1 MDLKAT
7 KLSPALYWIIG
18 FPFAALWASAS
29 VASKIGLTAAQPFTI
44 SFIRF
49 TAAGL
54 LMLLISHVFMQKQLP
69 KGRQWKQLA
78 IYGLLNISLYL
89 GLFIIAIGE
98 VSAGLGSLA
107 VAINPVIITVAL
119 AIWDRQKLAL
129 IKVVSLLIG
138 IIGVSV
144 CSFPLIVASHASIK
158 GLIILFLSM
167 SVYSI
172 GTIYF
177 QKNKWD
183 GLHLLT
189 INGWQTL
196 FGALFTLPALL
207 LTWELNKN
215 TFDISFWGATLW
227 LVFMVS
233 IGAVQ
238 SWIFL
243 LRNFGDRSSYWLFL
257 SPIFGFM
264 FSNLIMHEPISSH
277 TFLGTILVLSSL
289 YINTREKLKTT

>member
-1 MDLKAT
+1 MKET
-7 KLSPALYWIIG
+7 KLSPALFWVIG

-54 LMLLISHVFMQKQLP
+54 LMLIISHVFMQKQLP
-69 KGRQWKQLA
+69 RGRQWKQLA

-89 GLFIIAIGE
+89 GLFIVAIGE

-144 CSFPLIVASHASIK
+144 CSFPLIVSSHASVK

-196 FGALFTLPALL
+196 FGALFTLPALI
-207 LTWELNKN
+207 LTWESNKN
-215 TFDISFWGATLW
+215 NFDISFWGATLW

-233 IGAVQ
+233 IAAVQ

>member
-1 MDLKAT
+1 MNRSQLHP
-7 KLSPALYWIIG
+7 LLFWIIG
-18 FPFAALWASAS
+18 LQFAAIWASAS
-29 VASKIGLTAAQPFTI
+29 VASKLGLASAEPFTI

-49 TAAGL
+49 SIAGI
-54 LMLLISHVFMQKQLP
+54 LMVFVSHVLLRKALP
-69 KGRQWKQLA
+69 KSSQWKQLA

-89 GLFIIAIGE
+89 GLFIVAIGE

-119 AIWDRQKLAL
+119 AIWDKKKLPFLRVFSL
-129 IKVVSLLIG
+129 IIG
-138 IIGVSV
+138 ITGVTV
-144 CSFPLIVASHASIK
+144 CAYPLIIGSHASVR
-158 GLIILFLSM
+158 GLLILFLSM

-177 QKNKWD
+177 QKNKWN
-183 GLHLLT
+183 GLDILT

-196 FGALFTLPALL
+196 FGALFTLPVLL
-207 LTWELNKN
+207 LTWDGHQNK
-215 TFDISFWGATLW
+215 FDFGFWSATLW
-227 LVFMVS
+227 LVLVVS
-233 IGAVQ
+233 IAGVQ

-264 FSNLIMHEPISSH
+264 FSNLIMHEPIGPL
-277 TFLGTILVLSSL
+277 TFIGTILVLFSL
-289 YINTREKLKTT
+289 FINMRKQ

>member
-1 MDLKAT
+1 MNRPQLHP
-7 KLSPALYWIIG
+7 LLFWIIG
-18 FPFAALWASAS
+18 FPFAAMWASAS
-29 VASKIGLTAAQPFTI
+29 VASKLGLASAQPFTI

-49 TAAGL
+49 SIAGI
-54 LMLLISHVFMQKQLP
+54 LMLLVSHGLLRKTFP

-89 GLFIIAIGE
+89 GLFIVAIGE

-107 VAINPVIITVAL
+107 VAINPVIITVSL
-119 AIWDRQKLAL
+119 AIWDRKKLSFLRMASL
-129 IKVVSLLIG
+129 IIG
-138 IIGVSV
+138 ISGVAI
-144 CSFPLIVASHASIK
+144 CAYPLIIGSHASLR

-183 GLHLLT
+183 DLHLLT

-196 FGALFTLPALL
+196 FGAVFTLPALL
-207 LTWELNKN
+207 FSWDSSQNK
-215 TFDISFWGATLW
+215 FDLGFWSATLW
-227 LVFMVS
+227 LVFVVS
-233 IGAVQ
+233 IAAVQ

-243 LRNFGDRSSYWLFL
+243 LRNYGDRSSYWLFL
-257 SPIFGFM
+257 SPIFGFT
-264 FSNLIMHEPISSH
+264 FSNLIMHEPIGSL
-277 TFLGTILVLSSL
+277 TFVGTILVFSSL
-289 YINTREKLKTT
+289 FMNMQRKTI

>member
-1 MDLKAT
+1 MKAT
-7 KLSPALYWIIG
+7 KLSPALFWIIG

-49 TAAGL
+49 TIAGL
-54 LMLLISHVFMQKQLP
+54 LMLIISHVFMQKQLP

-119 AIWDRQKLAL
+119 AIWDKQKLAV
-129 IKVVSLLIG
+129 IKVASLLIG
-138 IIGVSV
+138 ILGVSV
-144 CSFPLIVASHASIK
+144 CSFPLIVSSHASVK

-189 INGWQTL
+189 INGWQTI
-196 FGALFTLPALL
+196 FGAVFTLPALL
-207 LTWELNKN
+207 LTWESSKN
-215 TFDISFWGATLW
+215 NFDISFWGATLW

-233 IGAVQ
+233 IAAVQ

-257 SPIFGFM
+257 SPIFGFI
-264 FSNLIMHEPISSH
+264 FSNFIMHEPISSH
-277 TFLGTILVLSSL
+277 TFLGTVLVLSSL
-289 YINTREKLKTT
+289 YINTREKLKTIKN

>member
-1 MDLKAT
+1 MKEP
-7 KLSPALYWIIG
+7 KLSPALFWIIG

-54 LMLLISHVFMQKQLP
+54 LMLIISHVFMQKQLP

-129 IKVVSLLIG
+129 IKVASLLIG
-138 IIGVSV
+138 IIGVSI
-144 CSFPLIVASHASIK
+144 CSFPLIVASHASVK

-227 LVFMVS
+227 LIFMVS

-289 YINTREKLKTT
+289 YINTREKLKST

>member
-1 MDLKAT
+1 MNRSQLHPV
-7 KLSPALYWIIG
+7 LFWIIG
-18 FPFAALWASAS
+18 LPFAAIWASAS
-29 VASKIGLTAAQPFTI
+29 VASKLGLASAEPFTI

-49 TAAGL
+49 SIAGI
-54 LMLLISHVFMQKQLP
+54 LMVFVSHVLLRKALP
-69 KGRQWKQLA
+69 KSSQWKQLA

-89 GLFIIAIGE
+89 GLFIVAIGE

-119 AIWDRQKLAL
+119 AIWDKKKLPFLRVFSL
-129 IKVVSLLIG
+129 IIG
-138 IIGVSV
+138 ITGVTV
-144 CSFPLIVASHASIK
+144 CAYPLIIGSHASVR
-158 GLIILFLSM
+158 GLLILFLSM

-177 QKNKWD
+177 QKNKWN
-183 GLHLLT
+183 GLDILT

-196 FGALFTLPALL
+196 FGALFTLPVLL
-207 LTWELNKN
+207 LTWDGLQNK
-215 TFDISFWGATLW
+215 FDFGFWSATLW
-227 LVFMVS
+227 LVFVVS
-233 IGAVQ
+233 IAGVQ

-264 FSNLIMHEPISSH
+264 FSNLIMHEPIGPL
-277 TFLGTILVLSSL
+277 TFIGTILVLFSL
-289 YINTREKLKTT
+289 FINMRKQ

>member
-1 MDLKAT
+1 MKAT
-7 KLSPALYWIIG
+7 KLSPALFWIIG

-49 TAAGL
+49 TIAGL
-54 LMLLISHVFMQKQLP
+54 LMLIISHVFMQKQLP

-119 AIWDRQKLAL
+119 AIWDKQKLAL
-129 IKVVSLLIG
+129 NKLASLLIG

-144 CSFPLIVASHASIK
+144 CSFPLIVSSHASVK

-183 GLHLLT
+183 DLHLLT

-196 FGALFTLPALL
+196 FGALFTLPVLI
-207 LTWELNKN
+207 LTWESNKN
-215 TFDISFWGATLW
+215 NFDISFWGATLW

-233 IGAVQ
+233 IAAVQ

-257 SPIFGFM
+257 SPIFGFI
-264 FSNLIMHEPISSH
+264 FSNFIMHEPISSH
-277 TFLGTILVLSSL
+277 TFLGTVLVLSSL

>member
-1 MDLKAT
+1 MKEP
-7 KLSPALYWIIG
+7 KLSPALFWIIG

-49 TAAGL
+49 TIAGL
-54 LMLLISHVFMQKQLP
+54 IMLIISHVFMQKQLP

-119 AIWDRQKLAL
+119 TIWDKQKLAFTK
-129 IKVVSLLIG
+129 ITSLLIG
-138 IIGVSV
+138 IIGVSI
-144 CSFPLIVASHASIK
+144 CSFPLIVASHASVR

-183 GLHLLT
+183 GLHLFT
-189 INGWQTL
+189 INGWQTI

-207 LTWELNKN
+207 FTWESSKN
-215 TFDISFWGATLW
+215 NFDISFWGATLW

-233 IGAVQ
+233 IAAVQ

-264 FSNLIMHEPISSH
+264 FSNFIMHEPISSH

>member
-1 MDLKAT
+1 MKAT
-7 KLSPALYWIIG
+7 KLSPALFWIIG

-49 TAAGL
+49 SIAGI
-54 LMLLISHVFMQKQLP
+54 LMLVIAHVFMKKQLP

-119 AIWDRQKLAL
+119 TIWDKQKLAFTK
-129 IKVVSLLIG
+129 IISLLIG
-138 IIGVSV
+138 IIGVSI
-144 CSFPLIVASHASIK
+144 CSFPLIVASHASVK

-189 INGWQTL
+189 INGWHSI

-207 LTWELNKN
+207 FTWESSKN
-215 TFDISFWGATLW
+215 NFDISFWGATLW

-233 IGAVQ
+233 IAAVQ

-257 SPIFGFM
+257 SPIFGFI
-264 FSNLIMHEPISSH
+264 FSNFIMHEPISSH
-277 TFLGTILVLSSL
+277 TFLGTLLVLISL
-289 YINTREKLKTT
+289 YINTREKLNTT

>member
-1 MDLKAT
+1 MNRSQLHP
-7 KLSPALYWIIG
+7 LLFWIIG
-18 FPFAALWASAS
+18 LPFAAIWASAS
-29 VASKIGLTAAQPFTI
+29 VASKLGLASAEPFTI

-49 TAAGL
+49 SIAGI
-54 LMLLISHVFMQKQLP
+54 LMVFVSHVLLRKALP
-69 KGRQWKQLA
+69 KSSQWKQLA

-89 GLFIIAIGE
+89 GLFIVAIGE

-119 AIWDRQKLAL
+119 AIWDKKKLPFLRVFSL
-129 IKVVSLLIG
+129 IIG
-138 IIGVSV
+138 ITGVTV
-144 CSFPLIVASHASIK
+144 CAYPLIIGSHASVR
-158 GLIILFLSM
+158 GLLILFLSM

-177 QKNKWD
+177 QKNKWN
-183 GLHLLT
+183 GLDILT

-196 FGALFTLPALL
+196 FGALFTLPVLL
-207 LTWELNKN
+207 LTWDGHQNK
-215 TFDISFWGATLW
+215 FDFGFWSAALW
-227 LVFMVS
+227 LVFVVS
-233 IGAVQ
+233 IAGVQ

-264 FSNLIMHEPISSH
+264 FSNLIMHEPIGPL
-277 TFLGTILVLSSL
+277 TFIGTILVLFSL
-289 YINTREKLKTT
+289 FINMRKQ

>member
-1 MDLKAT
+1 MNTLKT
-7 KLSPALYWIIG
+7 RPALFWIIG

-69 KGRQWKQLA
+69 KGKQWKQLA

-129 IKVVSLLIG
+129 IKVASLLIG

-144 CSFPLIVASHASIK
+144 CSFPLIVASHASVK

-207 LTWELNKN
+207 LTWESHKN
-215 TFDISFWGATLW
+215 NFDISFWGATLW

-233 IGAVQ
+233 IAAVQ

-277 TFLGTILVLSSL
+277 TFLGTVLVLSSL
-289 YINTREKLKTT
+289 YINTREKLKTTKN

>member
-1 MDLKAT
+1 MNRSQLHP
-7 KLSPALYWIIG
+7 LLFWIIG
-18 FPFAALWASAS
+18 LPFAAIWASAS
-29 VASKIGLTAAQPFTI
+29 VASKLGLASAEPFTI

-49 TAAGL
+49 SIAGI
-54 LMLLISHVFMQKQLP
+54 LMVFVSHVLLRKALP
-69 KGRQWKQLA
+69 KSSQWKQLA

-89 GLFIIAIGE
+89 GLFIVAIGE

-119 AIWDRQKLAL
+119 AIWDKKKLPLLRVFSL
-129 IKVVSLLIG
+129 IIG
-138 IIGVSV
+138 ITGVTV
-144 CSFPLIVASHASIK
+144 CAYPLIIGSHASVR
-158 GLIILFLSM
+158 GLLILFLSM

-177 QKNKWD
+177 QKNKWN
-183 GLHLLT
+183 GLDILT

-196 FGALFTLPALL
+196 FGALFTLPVLL
-207 LTWELNKN
+207 LTWDGHQNK
-215 TFDISFWGATLW
+215 FDFGFWSATLW
-227 LVFMVS
+227 LVFVVS
-233 IGAVQ
+233 IAGVQ

-264 FSNLIMHEPISSH
+264 FSNLIMHEPIGPL
-277 TFLGTILVLSSL
+277 TFIGTILVLFSL
-289 YINTREKLKTT
+289 FINMRKQ

>member
-1 MDLKAT
+1 MNRSQLHP
-7 KLSPALYWIIG
+7 LLFWIIG
-18 FPFAALWASAS
+18 LPFAAIWASAS
-29 VASKIGLTAAQPFTI
+29 VASKLGLASAEPFTI

-49 TAAGL
+49 SIAGI
-54 LMLLISHVFMQKQLP
+54 LMVFVSHVLLRKALP
-69 KGRQWKQLA
+69 KSSQWKQLA

-89 GLFIIAIGE
+89 GLFIVAIGE

-119 AIWDRQKLAL
+119 AIWDKKKLPFLRVFSL
-129 IKVVSLLIG
+129 IIG
-138 IIGVSV
+138 ITGVTV
-144 CSFPLIVASHASIK
+144 CAYPLIIGSHASVR
-158 GLIILFLSM
+158 GLLILFLSM

-177 QKNKWD
+177 QKNKWN
-183 GLHLLT
+183 GLDILT

-196 FGALFTLPALL
+196 FGALFTLPVLL
-207 LTWELNKN
+207 LTWDGLQNK
-215 TFDISFWGATLW
+215 FDFGFWSATLW
-227 LVFMVS
+227 LVFVVS
-233 IGAVQ
+233 IAGVQ

-264 FSNLIMHEPISSH
+264 FSNLIMHEPIGPL
-277 TFLGTILVLSSL
+277 TFIGTILVLFSL
-289 YINTREKLKTT
+289 FINMRKQ

>member
-1 MDLKAT
+1 MQKPHPSLFW
-7 KLSPALYWIIG
+7 LIG
-18 FPFAALWASAS
+18 LPFSALWASAS
-29 VASKIGLTAAQPFTI
+29 VASKIGLTAGQPFTI

-49 TAAGL
+49 SIAGI
-54 LMLLISHVFMQKQLP
+54 LMLFIAHVVLKKSLP
-69 KGRQWKQLA
+69 KKEQWKQLA

-119 AIWDRQKLAL
+119 AIWDKQQLKL
-129 IKVVSLLIG
+129 IKVLSLLIG
-138 IIGVSV
+138 IAGVSI
-144 CSFPLIVASHASIK
+144 CSYPLIIGSHASIK
-158 GLIILFLSM
+158 GLVILFLSM

-183 GLHLLT
+183 GLHLLA

-207 LTWELNKN
+207 FTWESSNN
-215 TFDISFWGATLW
+215 NFNISFWGATLW
-227 LVFMVS
+227 LVIMVS
-233 IGAVQ
+233 FAAVQ

-243 LRNFGDRSSYWLFL
+243 LRNYGDRSSYWLFL
-257 SPIFGFM
+257 SPIFGFI
-264 FSNLIMHEPISSH
+264 FSNIFMHEPIGML
-277 TFLGTILVLSSL
+277 TFIGTAFVFISL
-289 YINTREKLKTT
+289 LLNKSNKQ

>member
-1 MDLKAT
+1 V
-7 KLSPALYWIIG
+7 G
-18 FPFAALWASAS
+18 FGISRFKNWFDSS
-29 VASKIGLTAAQPFTI
+29 TAI
-44 SFIRF
+44 Y
-49 TAAGL
+49 
-54 LMLLISHVFMQKQLP
+54 ISHVFMQKQLP

-119 AIWDRQKLAL
+119 TIWDKQKLAFTK
-129 IKVVSLLIG
+129 ITSLLIG
-138 IIGVSV
+138 IVGVSI
-144 CSFPLIVASHASIK
+144 CSFPLIVASHASVK

-167 SVYSI
+167 FVYSI

-207 LTWELNKN
+207 LTWENNKN
-215 TFDISFWGATLW
+215 NFNISFWGATFW

-233 IGAVQ
+233 IAAVQ

-257 SPIFGFM
+257 SPIFGFI
-264 FSNLIMHEPISSH
+264 FSNFIMHEPISSH

>member
-1 MDLKAT
+1 MKNSKPHPL
-7 KLSPALYWIIG
+7 LFWIIG
-18 FPFAALWASAS
+18 VPFAAMWASAS
-29 VASKIGLTAAQPFTI
+29 VASKLGLASAEPFTI

-49 TAAGL
+49 SIAGI
-54 LMLLISHVFMQKQLP
+54 LMVVVSHVLLRKTIP
-69 KGRQWKQLA
+69 KGSQWKQLA

-89 GLFIIAIGE
+89 GLFIVAIGE

-119 AIWDRQKLAL
+119 AIWDKQKLPFLKIASL
-129 IKVVSLLIG
+129 IIG
-138 IIGVSV
+138 ITGVAV
-144 CSFPLIVASHASIK
+144 CSYPLIIGSHASVK
-158 GLIILFLSM
+158 GLVILFLSM

-183 GLHLLT
+183 GLHILT

-207 LTWELNKN
+207 LTWDGNQNK
-215 TFDISFWGATLW
+215 FDFGFWSATLW
-227 LVFMVS
+227 LVFVVS
-233 IGAVQ
+233 IAAVQ

-243 LRNFGDRSSYWLFL
+243 LRNYGDRSSYWLFL
-257 SPIFGFM
+257 SPIFGFA
-264 FSNLIMHEPISSH
+264 FSNLIMHEPLGMH
-277 TFLGTILVLSSL
+277 TFIGTLLVFLSL
-289 YINTREKLKTT
+289 FINMRKKV

>member
-1 MDLKAT
+1 MKNSKPHPL
-7 KLSPALYWIIG
+7 LFWIIG
-18 FPFAALWASAS
+18 VPFAAMWASAS
-29 VASKIGLTAAQPFTI
+29 VASKLGLASAEPFTI

-49 TAAGL
+49 SIAGI
-54 LMLLISHVFMQKQLP
+54 LMLFVSHVLLRKTIP
-69 KGRQWKQLA
+69 KGSQWKQLA

-89 GLFIIAIGE
+89 GLFIVAIGE

-119 AIWDRQKLAL
+119 AIWDKQKLPFLKIASL
-129 IKVVSLLIG
+129 IIG
-138 IIGVSV
+138 ITGVAV
-144 CSFPLIVASHASIK
+144 CSYPLIIGSHASVK
-158 GLIILFLSM
+158 GLVILFLSM

-183 GLHLLT
+183 GLHILT

-207 LTWELNKN
+207 LTWDGHQNK
-215 TFDISFWGATLW
+215 FDFGFWSATLW
-227 LVFMVS
+227 LVFVVS
-233 IGAVQ
+233 IAAVQ

-243 LRNFGDRSSYWLFL
+243 LRNYGDRSSYWLFL
-257 SPIFGFM
+257 SPIFGFA
-264 FSNLIMHEPISSH
+264 FSNLIMHEPLGMH
-277 TFLGTILVLSSL
+277 TFIGTLLVFLSL
-289 YINTREKLKTT
+289 FINMRKRV

>member
-1 MDLKAT
+1 MNRSQLHP
-7 KLSPALYWIIG
+7 LLFWIIG
-18 FPFAALWASAS
+18 LPFAAIWASAS
-29 VASKIGLTAAQPFTI
+29 VASKLGLASAEPFTI

-49 TAAGL
+49 SIAGI
-54 LMLLISHVFMQKQLP
+54 LMVFVSHVLLRKALP
-69 KGRQWKQLA
+69 KSSQWKQLA

-89 GLFIIAIGE
+89 GLFIVAIGE

-119 AIWDRQKLAL
+119 AIWDKKKLPFLRVFSL
-129 IKVVSLLIG
+129 IIG
-138 IIGVSV
+138 ITGVTV
-144 CSFPLIVASHASIK
+144 CAYPLIIGSHASFR
-158 GLIILFLSM
+158 GLLILFLSM

-177 QKNKWD
+177 QKNKWN
-183 GLHLLT
+183 GLDILT

-196 FGALFTLPALL
+196 FGALFTLPVLL
-207 LTWELNKN
+207 LTWDGHQNK
-215 TFDISFWGATLW
+215 FDFGFWSATLW
-227 LVFMVS
+227 LVLVVS
-233 IGAVQ
+233 IAGVQ

-264 FSNLIMHEPISSH
+264 FSNLIMHEPIGPL
-277 TFLGTILVLSSL
+277 TFIGTILVLFSL
-289 YINTREKLKTT
+289 FINMRKQ

>member
-1 MDLKAT
+1 MKNSKPHPL
-7 KLSPALYWIIG
+7 LFWIIG
-18 FPFAALWASAS
+18 VPFAAMWASAS
-29 VASKIGLTAAQPFTI
+29 VASKLGLASAEPFTI

-49 TAAGL
+49 SIAGI
-54 LMLLISHVFMQKQLP
+54 LMVVVSHVLLRKTIP
-69 KGRQWKQLA
+69 KGSQWKQLA

-89 GLFIIAIGE
+89 GLFIVAIGE

-119 AIWDRQKLAL
+119 AIWDKQKLPFLKIASL
-129 IKVVSLLIG
+129 IIG
-138 IIGVSV
+138 ITGVAV
-144 CSFPLIVASHASIK
+144 CSYPLIIGSHASVK
-158 GLIILFLSM
+158 GLVILFLSM

-183 GLHLLT
+183 GLHILT

-207 LTWELNKN
+207 LTWDGNQNK
-215 TFDISFWGATLW
+215 FDFGFWSATLW
-227 LVFMVS
+227 LVFVVS
-233 IGAVQ
+233 IAAVQ

-243 LRNFGDRSSYWLFL
+243 LRNYGDRSSYWLFL
-257 SPIFGFM
+257 SPIFGFA
-264 FSNLIMHEPISSH
+264 FSNLIMHEPLGMH
-277 TFLGTILVLSSL
+277 TFIGTLLVFLSL
-289 YINTREKLKTT
+289 FINMRKQV

>member
-1 MDLKAT
+1 MQKPHP
-7 KLSPALYWIIG
+7 SLYWLIG

-29 VASKIGLTAAQPFTI
+29 VASKIGLTAGQPFSI

-49 TAAGL
+49 SIAGL
-54 LMLLISHVFMQKQLP
+54 LMLFIAHVVLKKSLP
-69 KGRQWKQLA
+69 KREQWKQLA

-107 VAINPVIITVAL
+107 VAINPVIITVAMAL
-119 AIWDRQKLAL
+119 WNKQQLKL
-129 IKVVSLLIG
+129 IKVLSLLIG
-138 IIGVSV
+138 IAGVSI
-144 CSFPLIVASHASIK
+144 CSYPLIIGSHATIK
-158 GLIILFLSM
+158 GLVILFLSM

-183 GLHLLT
+183 GLHLLA

-207 LTWELNKN
+207 FTWESSKN
-215 TFDISFWGATLW
+215 NFNFSFWGATLW

-233 IGAVQ
+233 IAAVQ

-257 SPIFGFM
+257 SPIFGFA
-264 FSNLIMHEPISSH
+264 FSNLIMHEPIGIL
-277 TFLGTILVLSSL
+277 TFIGTAFVFISL
-289 YINTREKLKTT
+289 LLNKSNK

>member
-1 MDLKAT
+1 
-7 KLSPALYWIIG
+7 
-18 FPFAALWASAS
+18 
-29 VASKIGLTAAQPFTI
+29 
-44 SFIRF
+44 
-49 TAAGL
+49 
-54 LMLLISHVFMQKQLP
+54 
-69 KGRQWKQLA
+69 
-78 IYGLLNISLYL
+78 
-89 GLFIIAIGE
+89 LFIIAIGE

-119 AIWDRQKLAL
+119 ALWDKQKLAL
-129 IKVVSLLIG
+129 IKVASLLIG

-144 CSFPLIVASHASIK
+144 CSFPLIVASHASVK

-196 FGALFTLPALL
+196 FGALFTLPALI
-207 LTWELNKN
+207 LTWESNKN
-215 TFDISFWGATLW
+215 NFNISFWGATLW

-233 IGAVQ
+233 IAAVQ

-277 TFLGTILVLSSL
+277 TFLGTVLVLTSL

>member
-1 MDLKAT
+1 MKAT
-7 KLSPALYWIIG
+7 KLSPALFWIIG

-49 TAAGL
+49 TIAGL
-54 LMLLISHVFMQKQLP
+54 LMLIISHVFMQKQLP

-119 AIWDRQKLAL
+119 AIWDKQKLAL
-129 IKVVSLLIG
+129 NKLASLLIG

-144 CSFPLIVASHASIK
+144 CSFPLIVSSHASVK

-183 GLHLLT
+183 GLHLLA
-189 INGWQTL
+189 INGWQTI
-196 FGALFTLPALL
+196 FGAVFTLPALL
-207 LTWELNKN
+207 LTWESSKN
-215 TFDISFWGATLW
+215 NFDISFWGATLW

-233 IGAVQ
+233 IAAVQ

-257 SPIFGFM
+257 SPIFGFI
-264 FSNLIMHEPISSH
+264 FSNFIMHEPISSH

-289 YINTREKLKTT
+289 YINTREKLKTIKN

>member
-1 MDLKAT
+1 MNTLK
-7 KLSPALYWIIG
+7 SHPALFWIVG

-49 TAAGL
+49 SIAGL
-54 LMLLISHVFMQKQLP
+54 LMLFISHVFMRKQLP

-119 AIWDRQKLAL
+119 ALWDKQKLAL
-129 IKVVSLLIG
+129 KKISSLLIG

-144 CSFPLIVASHASIK
+144 CSFPLIISSHASVK

-196 FGALFTLPALL
+196 FGALFTLPALI
-207 LTWELNKN
+207 LTWQSNKN
-215 TFDISFWGATLW
+215 NFDISFWGATLW

-233 IGAVQ
+233 VAAVQ

>member
-1 MDLKAT
+1 MNRSQPHPILF
-7 KLSPALYWIIG
+7 WIIG
-18 FPFAALWASAS
+18 FPFAAMWASAS
-29 VASKIGLTAAQPFTI
+29 VASKLGLASAEPFTI

-49 TAAGL
+49 SIAGI
-54 LMLLISHVFMQKQLP
+54 LMVFVSHVLFRKAFP
-69 KGRQWKQLA
+69 KGSQWKQLA

-89 GLFIIAIGE
+89 GLFIVAIGE

-119 AIWDRQKLAL
+119 AIWDKKKLPFL
-129 IKVVSLLIG
+129 RIVSLIIG
-138 IIGVSV
+138 ITGVTV
-144 CSFPLIVASHASIK
+144 CAYPLIMGSHASVK
-158 GLIILFLSM
+158 GLVILFMSM

-183 GLHLLT
+183 GLHILT

-196 FGALFTLPALL
+196 FGALFTVPALL
-207 LTWELNKN
+207 LTWDGHQNK
-215 TFDISFWGATLW
+215 FDFGFWSATLW
-227 LVFMVS
+227 LVFVVS
-233 IGAVQ
+233 IAGVQ

-257 SPIFGFM
+257 SPIFGFT
-264 FSNLIMHEPISSH
+264 FSNLIMHEPIGPL
-277 TFLGTILVLSSL
+277 TFIGTILVLLSL
-289 YINTREKLKTT
+289 FINMRKQ

>member
-1 MDLKAT
+1 MNTVK
-7 KLSPALYWIIG
+7 SHPALFWIIG

-49 TAAGL
+49 TAAGV

-129 IKVVSLLIG
+129 IKVASLLIG

-144 CSFPLIVASHASIK
+144 CSFPLIIASHASVK

-196 FGALFTLPALL
+196 FGALFTLPALI
-207 LTWELNKN
+207 LTWESNKN
-215 TFDISFWGATLW
+215 NFDISFWGATLW
-227 LVFMVS
+227 LIFMVS
-233 IGAVQ
+233 IAAVQ

-289 YINTREKLKTT
+289 YINTREKLKTFKN

>member
-1 MDLKAT
+1 MNRSQLHP
-7 KLSPALYWIIG
+7 LLFWIIG
-18 FPFAALWASAS
+18 LPFAAIWASAS
-29 VASKIGLTAAQPFTI
+29 VASKLGLASAEPFTI

-49 TAAGL
+49 SIAGI
-54 LMLLISHVFMQKQLP
+54 LMVFVSHVLLRKALP
-69 KGRQWKQLA
+69 KSSQWKQLA

-89 GLFIIAIGE
+89 GLFIVAIGE

-119 AIWDRQKLAL
+119 AIWDKKKLPFLRVFSL
-129 IKVVSLLIG
+129 IIG
-138 IIGVSV
+138 ITGVTV
-144 CSFPLIVASHASIK
+144 CAYPLIIGSHASVR
-158 GLIILFLSM
+158 GLLILFLSM

-177 QKNKWD
+177 QKNKWN
-183 GLHLLT
+183 GLDILT

-196 FGALFTLPALL
+196 FGALFTLPVLL
-207 LTWELNKN
+207 LTWDGHQNK
-215 TFDISFWGATLW
+215 FDFGFWSATLW
-227 LVFMVS
+227 LVLVVS
-233 IGAVQ
+233 IAGVQ

-264 FSNLIMHEPISSH
+264 FSNLIMHEPIGPL
-277 TFLGTILVLSSL
+277 TFIGTILVLFSL
-289 YINTREKLKTT
+289 FINMRKQ

>member
-1 MDLKAT
+1 MKET
-7 KLSPALYWIIG
+7 KLSPALFWIIG
-18 FPFAALWASAS
+18 LPFSALWASAS
-29 VASKIGLTAAQPFTI
+29 VASKIGLTAGQPFTI

-49 TAAGL
+49 SIAGL
-54 LMLLISHVFMQKQLP
+54 LMLFIAHVILKKSLPQKE
-69 KGRQWKQLA
+69 QWKQLA

-89 GLFIIAIGE
+89 GLFIVAIGE

-119 AIWDRQKLAL
+119 ALWDKQQLKF
-129 IKVVSLLIG
+129 IKVLSLLIG
-138 IIGVSV
+138 IVGVSI
-144 CSFPLIVASHASIK
+144 CSYPLIIGSHASVR
-158 GLIILFLSM
+158 GLVILFLSM

-183 GLHLLT
+183 GLHLLA

-207 LTWELNKN
+207 FTWESSKN
-215 TFDISFWGATLW
+215 SFNISFWGATFW

-233 IGAVQ
+233 IAAVQ

-243 LRNFGDRSSYWLFL
+243 LRNYGDRSSYWLFL
-257 SPIFGFM
+257 SPIFGFI
-264 FSNLIMHEPISSH
+264 FSNLFMHEPIGIL
-277 TFLGTILVLSSL
+277 TFIGTAFVFISL
-289 YINTREKLKTT
+289 LLNKSKKE

>member
-1 MDLKAT
+1 MNRSQLHP
-7 KLSPALYWIIG
+7 LLFWIIG
-18 FPFAALWASAS
+18 LPFAAIWASAS
-29 VASKIGLTAAQPFTI
+29 VASKLGLASAEPFTI

-49 TAAGL
+49 SIAGILMVFVSNVL
-54 LMLLISHVFMQKQLP
+54 LRKALP
-69 KGRQWKQLA
+69 KSSQWKQLA

-89 GLFIIAIGE
+89 GLFIVAIGE

-119 AIWDRQKLAL
+119 AIWDKKKLPFLRVFSL
-129 IKVVSLLIG
+129 IIG
-138 IIGVSV
+138 ITGVTV
-144 CSFPLIVASHASIK
+144 CAYPLIIGSHASVR
-158 GLIILFLSM
+158 GLLILFLSM

-177 QKNKWD
+177 QKNKWN
-183 GLHLLT
+183 GLDILT

-196 FGALFTLPALL
+196 FGALFTLPVLL
-207 LTWELNKN
+207 LTWDGHQNK
-215 TFDISFWGATLW
+215 FDFGFWSATLW
-227 LVFMVS
+227 LVFVVS
-233 IGAVQ
+233 IAGVQ

-264 FSNLIMHEPISSH
+264 FSNLIMHEPIGPL
-277 TFLGTILVLSSL
+277 TFIGTILVLFSL
-289 YINTREKLKTT
+289 FINMRKQ

>member
-1 MDLKAT
+1 MKNSKPHPL
-7 KLSPALYWIIG
+7 LFWIIG
-18 FPFAALWASAS
+18 VPFAAMWASAS
-29 VASKIGLTAAQPFTI
+29 VASKLGLASAEPFTI

-49 TAAGL
+49 SIAGI
-54 LMLLISHVFMQKQLP
+54 LMVFVSHVLLRKRIP
-69 KGRQWKQLA
+69 KGSQWKQLA

-119 AIWDRQKLAL
+119 AIWDKQKLPFLKIASL
-129 IKVVSLLIG
+129 IIG
-138 IIGVSV
+138 ITGVAV
-144 CSFPLIVASHASIK
+144 CSYPLIMGSHASVK
-158 GLIILFLSM
+158 GLVILFLSM

-183 GLHLLT
+183 GLHILT

-207 LTWELNKN
+207 LTWDGNQNK
-215 TFDISFWGATLW
+215 FDFGFWSATLW
-227 LVFMVS
+227 LVFVVS
-233 IGAVQ
+233 IAAVQ

-243 LRNFGDRSSYWLFL
+243 LRNYGDRSSYWLFL
-257 SPIFGFM
+257 SPIFGFA
-264 FSNLIMHEPISSH
+264 FSNLIMHEPLGMH
-277 TFLGTILVLSSL
+277 TFIGTLLVFLSL
-289 YINTREKLKTT
+289 FINMRKQV

>member
-1 MDLKAT
+1 MKNSKPHPL
-7 KLSPALYWIIG
+7 LFWIIG
-18 FPFAALWASAS
+18 VPFAAMWASAS
-29 VASKIGLTAAQPFTI
+29 VASKLGLASAEPFTI

-49 TAAGL
+49 SIAGI
-54 LMLLISHVFMQKQLP
+54 LMLFVSHVLLRKTIP
-69 KGRQWKQLA
+69 KGSQWKQLA

-89 GLFIIAIGE
+89 GLFIVAIGE

-119 AIWDRQKLAL
+119 AIWDKKKLSFFKIASL
-129 IKVVSLLIG
+129 IIG
-138 IIGVSV
+138 ITGVAV
-144 CSFPLIVASHASIK
+144 CSYPLIIGSHATLK
-158 GLIILFLSM
+158 GLVILFLSM

-183 GLHLLT
+183 GLHILT

-207 LTWELNKN
+207 LTWDGHQNK
-215 TFDISFWGATLW
+215 FDFGFWSATLW
-227 LVFMVS
+227 LVFVVS
-233 IGAVQ
+233 IAAVQ

-243 LRNFGDRSSYWLFL
+243 LRNYGDRSSYWLFL
-257 SPIFGFM
+257 SPIFGFA
-264 FSNLIMHEPISSH
+264 FSNLIMHEPLGMH
-277 TFLGTILVLSSL
+277 TFIGTMLVFLSL
-289 YINTREKLKTT
+289 FINMRKQL

>member
-1 MDLKAT
+1 MNRSQLHP
-7 KLSPALYWIIG
+7 LLFWIIG
-18 FPFAALWASAS
+18 LPFAAIWASAS
-29 VASKIGLTAAQPFTI
+29 VASKLGLASAEPFTI

-49 TAAGL
+49 SIAGI
-54 LMLLISHVFMQKQLP
+54 LMVFVSHVLLRKALP
-69 KGRQWKQLA
+69 KSSQWKQLA

-119 AIWDRQKLAL
+119 AIWDKKKLPFLRVFSL
-129 IKVVSLLIG
+129 IIG
-138 IIGVSV
+138 ITGVTV
-144 CSFPLIVASHASIK
+144 CAYPLIIGSHASVR
-158 GLIILFLSM
+158 GLLILFLSM

-177 QKNKWD
+177 QKNKWN
-183 GLHLLT
+183 GLDILT

-196 FGALFTLPALL
+196 FGALFTLPVLL
-207 LTWELNKN
+207 LTWDGHQNK
-215 TFDISFWGATLW
+215 FDFGFWSATLW
-227 LVFMVS
+227 LVFVVS
-233 IGAVQ
+233 IAGVQ

-264 FSNLIMHEPISSH
+264 FSNLIMHEPIGPL
-277 TFLGTILVLSSL
+277 TFIGTILVLFSL
-289 YINTREKLKTT
+289 FINMRKQ

>member
-1 MDLKAT
+1 MQKPHPSLFW
-7 KLSPALYWIIG
+7 LIG
-18 FPFAALWASAS
+18 LPFSALWASAS
-29 VASKIGLTAAQPFTI
+29 VASKIGLTAGQPFTI

-49 TAAGL
+49 SIAGI
-54 LMLLISHVFMQKQLP
+54 LMLFIAHVVLKKSLP
-69 KGRQWKQLA
+69 KKEQWKQLA

-107 VAINPVIITVAL
+107 VAINPVLIAVAL
-119 AIWDRQKLAL
+119 AIWDKQQLKL
-129 IKVVSLLIG
+129 IKVLSLLIG
-138 IIGVSV
+138 IAGVSI
-144 CSFPLIVASHASIK
+144 CSYPLIIGSHASIK
-158 GLIILFLSM
+158 GLVILFLSM

-183 GLHLLT
+183 GLHLLA

-207 LTWELNKN
+207 FTWESSKN
-215 TFDISFWGATLW
+215 NFNISFWGATLW
-227 LVFMVS
+227 LVIMVS
-233 IGAVQ
+233 FAAVQ

-243 LRNFGDRSSYWLFL
+243 LRNYGDRSSYWLFL
-257 SPIFGFM
+257 SPIFGFI
-264 FSNLIMHEPISSH
+264 FSNLFMHEPIGIL
-277 TFLGTILVLSSL
+277 TFIGTAFVFISL
-289 YINTREKLKTT
+289 LLNKSNK

>member
-1 MDLKAT
+1 MQKPHPSLFW
-7 KLSPALYWIIG
+7 LIG
-18 FPFAALWASAS
+18 LPFSALWASAS
-29 VASKIGLTAAQPFTI
+29 VASKIGLTAGQPFTI

-49 TAAGL
+49 SIAGI
-54 LMLLISHVFMQKQLP
+54 LMLFIAHVVLKKSLP
-69 KGRQWKQLA
+69 KKEQWKQLA

-119 AIWDRQKLAL
+119 AIWDKQQLKL
-129 IKVVSLLIG
+129 IKVISLLIG
-138 IIGVSV
+138 IAGVSI
-144 CSFPLIVASHASIK
+144 CSYPLIIGSHASIK
-158 GLIILFLSM
+158 GLVILFLSM

-183 GLHLLT
+183 GLHLLA

-207 LTWELNKN
+207 FTWESAKN
-215 TFDISFWGATLW
+215 NFNISFWGATLW
-227 LVFMVS
+227 LVIMVS
-233 IGAVQ
+233 FAAVQ

-243 LRNFGDRSSYWLFL
+243 LRNYGDRSSYWLFL
-257 SPIFGFM
+257 SPIFGFI
-264 FSNLIMHEPISSH
+264 FSNLFMHEPIGML
-277 TFLGTILVLSSL
+277 TFIGTAFVFISL
-289 YINTREKLKTT
+289 LLNKSNKQ

>member
-1 MDLKAT
+1 MKEP
-7 KLSPALYWIIG
+7 KLSPALFWIIG

-54 LMLLISHVFMQKQLP
+54 LMLIISHVFMQKQLP

-129 IKVVSLLIG
+129 IKVASLLIG
-138 IIGVSV
+138 IIGVSI
-144 CSFPLIVASHASIK
+144 CSFPLIVASHASVK

-183 GLHLLT
+183 DLHLLT

-196 FGALFTLPALL
+196 FGALFTLPVLI
-207 LTWELNKN
+207 LTWESNKN
-215 TFDISFWGATLW
+215 NFNISFWGATLW

-289 YINTREKLKTT
+289 YINTREKLKST